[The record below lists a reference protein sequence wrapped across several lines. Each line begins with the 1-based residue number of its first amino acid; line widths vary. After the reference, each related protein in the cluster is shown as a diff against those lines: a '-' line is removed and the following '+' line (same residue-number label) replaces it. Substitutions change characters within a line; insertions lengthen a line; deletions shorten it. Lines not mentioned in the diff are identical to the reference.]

1 MTTPIEFDKP
11 NLTLNNRWEV
21 QSVKRDIN
29 DGKYFY
35 LVGQKAFSGSVTNS
49 TPILVAKLTDPY
61 QTFFLTEVEAYKK
74 LLDFH
79 NYHGL
84 DFPHWNE
91 LLALTTEF
99 ATFPIGSNK
108 GIIDTGTREL
118 ELE

>member
-1 MTTPIEFDKP
+1 MTSPIEFDKP
-11 NLTLNNRWEV
+11 NHTFDNVWVVRSSEKDQCDN
-21 QSVKRDIN
+21 Q
-29 DGKYFY
+29 YFY
-35 LVGQKAFSGSVTNS
+35 LVAEKAFAGSVNKAL
-49 TPILVAKLTDPY
+49 PILVAKLTDPY